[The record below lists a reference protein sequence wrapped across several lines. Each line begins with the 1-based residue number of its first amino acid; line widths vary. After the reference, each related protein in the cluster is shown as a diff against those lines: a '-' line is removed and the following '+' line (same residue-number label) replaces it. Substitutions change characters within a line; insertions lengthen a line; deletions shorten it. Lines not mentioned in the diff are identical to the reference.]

1 MERGAASDA
10 GRAPRC
16 DKEDGL
22 PRRGTGSGWNPRPG
36 LGGVN
41 DYLGSPS
48 VTPVHQMLEG
58 GCLTPNMAYGK
69 TGPAEERG
77 TPVGLAVRV
86 QTGVPS
92 GRGRQAVRED
102 NRHPPGGSHVR
113 ASAWMARQ
121 PVQLPPRSLDGGR
134 G

>member
-1 MERGAASDA
+1 MER
-10 GRAPRC
+10 RAPRC

-22 PRRGTGSGWNPRPG
+22 PRRGTGSGWNYRPG
-36 LGGVN
+36 LGRVN
-41 DYLGSPS
+41 DYLGSSPA
-48 VTPVHQMLEG
+48 TPVHQMPEG
-58 GCLTPNMAYGK
+58 WCLPPDMANGK

-102 NRHPPGGSHVR
+102 NRYMS
-113 ASAWMARQ
+113 
-121 PVQLPPRSLDGGR
+121 
-134 G
+134 